1 MGFIRHVCRK
11 NNIKLVS
18 LNAAGLKYKA
28 RGGGF
33 VITPEAGVANTTI
46 LYDDAAGKVEKN
58 HIILHELGHILLG
71 HTDNSLSTDAKEL
84 EANIFA
90 AVILAIMLYKEYE
103 EEKDQTKRRCSYG
116 ADALHSKGSCA
127 DSEMQRDQSIWFE
140 GCGAAAVSQAGAAE
154 MSQRSGGGIPAEV

>member
-33 VITPEAGVANTTI
+33 VITPE
-46 LYDDAAGKVEKN
+46 AGKVEKN

-127 DSEMQRDQSIWFE
+127 DSEMQRDQSVRIE
-140 GCGAAAVSQAGAAE
+140 GCGTATVSEAGAAE
-154 MSQRSGGGIPAEV
+154 MSQRGGGGIPAEV

>member
-18 LNAAGLKYKA
+18 LNAAGLKNKTK
-28 RGGGF
+28 GGGF
-33 VITPEAGVANTTI
+33 VVTPEAGVTNTTI

-58 HIILHELGHILLG
+58 HIVLHELGHILLR
-71 HTDNSLSTDAKEL
+71 HTDNSLSTDAKES

-90 AVILAIMLYKEYE
+90 AVILAITLYKEYE

-116 ADALHSKGSCA
+116 TDALHSAGSCK
-127 DSEMQRDQSIWFE
+127 DSEMQRDQSIWSE
-140 GCGAAAVSQAGAAE
+140 GCRAAAVSEAGAAE
-154 MSQRSGGGIPAEV
+154 MPQRSGGGVSAEV

>member
-33 VITPEAGVANTTI
+33 VITPEAGAANTAI

-103 EEKDQTKRRCSYG
+103 EEKDQTKRRCFYG
-116 ADALHSKGSCA
+116 ADALHSKRGCA
-127 DSEMQRDQSIWFE
+127 DFEMQPHQSVWVE
-140 GCGAAAVSQAGAAE
+140 GCGAAAVSEAGAAE
-154 MSQRSGGGIPAEV
+154 MPQRSGGGVSAEV